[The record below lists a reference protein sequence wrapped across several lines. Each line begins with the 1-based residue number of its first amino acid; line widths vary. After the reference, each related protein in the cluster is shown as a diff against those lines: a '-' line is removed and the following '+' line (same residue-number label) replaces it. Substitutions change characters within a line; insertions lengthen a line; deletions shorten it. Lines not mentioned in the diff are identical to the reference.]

1 MSRQTTLRW
10 KGRTLE
16 ALFAQLPT
24 EHRRRAERLYGQL
37 IARAARGTMA
47 VEDGVRRARR
57 LEMEGLEAIPSGED
71 GTPDHAITGAQR
83 GGLLPHFEK
92 RGHERG
98 LAEPELAQE
107 VERGS
112 ARVLDG
118 AGVGHAEGQKGGTR

>member
-57 LEMEGLEAIPSGED
+57 GSNGLERLSIRARMARPITQSPVPRGVVCCRISRSAAMNEVWQSRSSLRRSRGAA
-71 GTPDHAITGAQR
+71 HACST
-83 GGLLPHFEK
+83 
-92 RGHERG
+92 
-98 LAEPELAQE
+98 EP
-107 VERGS
+107 G
-112 ARVLDG
+112 
-118 AGVGHAEGQKGGTR
+118 